1 MKISSSQQLPENY
14 SLYKLLDIRERKN
27 LIKVN
32 LWGIALLAFSIFVF
46 PLLAAWLRPDLADG
60 TVVFKLEGLSG
71 IFKVLGMVLGVTIVM
86 LLLHEGLH
94 GICFWY
100 FTRSRP
106 KFAFKGVY
114 AYAAA
119 PGWYL
124 PKGAYLITAL
134 APLVGITL
142 LCMLGLVLLPAWA
155 ISPMI
160 WMLILNTSG
169 AVGDLWVVTAL
180 LRAPSTVLC
189 QDHGDFVEMYLPR
202 E

>member
-155 ISPMI
+155 ISSMI

-169 AVGDLWVVTAL
+169 AVGDLWVVSVL
-180 LRAPSTVLC
+180 LRTPSTAMC